1 MSELL
6 KRTTEETFAKR
17 FQQLLKERKGAS
29 GLTLRELAKDLDVSL
44 GILSDWQNGKKIPRM
59 DSVIHLAQYFN
70 VTTDYLL
77 GLTDVRTTDS
87 SARAAVEYTGL
98 MEEAINYL
106 HAPFRRAKTQSDVS
120 WAENLHNR
128 MSILIYSGVLEDL
141 AEKMESFF
149 DAVAEREEELMLEK
163 KRLLKAQKEGKLY
176 ERVYP
181 DYPEAVEN
189 DGKKSL
195 ILFKDLAK
203 FPEQYEK
210 FKEFVDAFDDIN
222 ELAAYTIKYSKQAEH
237 CDLLQF
243 QMQKILTEE
252 IQRTEKEA
260 IAFAHRRRDGEQDGT
275 DNEENE

>member
-17 FQQLLKERKGAS
+17 FQQLLKERKEAS

-59 DSVIHLAQYFN
+59 DSVIRLAQYFN

-87 SARAAVEYTGL
+87 SVRVAAEYTGL
-98 MEEAINYL
+98 MEEAITFL
-106 HAPFRRAKTQSDVS
+106 HEPFRGAKTKSNVD
-120 WAENLHNR
+120 WTKKLHNR
-128 MSILIYSGVLEDL
+128 MSVLIYGGMLEDL

-149 DAVAEREEELMLEK
+149 DAVADREEELMLEK

-181 DYPEAVEN
+181 DYPECVEN
-189 DGKKSL
+189 NGKESL

-210 FKEFVDAFDDIN
+210 FKGFVDAFDDIN
-222 ELAAYTIKYSKQAEH
+222 ELATYTIKYSKQTEH

-260 IAFAHRRRDGEQDGT
+260 VAYAHKERDVEQDGT
-275 DNEENE
+275 DNKENK

>member
-17 FQQLLKERKGAS
+17 FQQLLKERKEAS

-87 SARAAVEYTGL
+87 SARVAVEYTGL

-141 AEKMESFF
+141 AECTRITRKLLRMTERKASFSS
-149 DAVAEREEELMLEK
+149 RIW
-163 KRLLKAQKEGKLY
+163 R
-176 ERVYP
+176 
-181 DYPEAVEN
+181 N
-189 DGKKSL
+189 
-195 ILFKDLAK
+195 
-203 FPEQYEK
+203 
-210 FKEFVDAFDDIN
+210 
-222 ELAAYTIKYSKQAEH
+222 
-237 CDLLQF
+237 F
-243 QMQKILTEE
+243 QSNTKNSRGL
-252 IQRTEKEA
+252 
-260 IAFAHRRRDGEQDGT
+260 
-275 DNEENE
+275 